1 MNSSNKIISNTLV
14 IYTRV
19 AITSIVALL
28 SSRWILQSL
37 GIADFGIYNLV
48 AGLLAMLMVLNSS
61 MAAATQ
67 RFLSYSIG
75 EGNRNIVKKTFNLS
89 LFLHSFIGVFI
100 FILIEIVGPIFL
112 LQVLS
117 IPSGREEAALFCLH
131 CLSVSTCFSIISV
144 PFTAMLFSYEN
155 MVFMSI
161 VQIGEAILKLIA
173 AIFLLNYIGDRLKLY
188 ALCIT
193 VLSLFSIIL
202 LVVYCRFKYG
212 CCRLSFEGLMD
223 KSYFKSYS
231 TFAFWSLIGSVSTM
245 LKNQGVAM
253 LLNVFYG
260 VTINAA
266 YGIASQ
272 IKGQLMFVSSS
283 ILTAARPQIVQSE
296 GCGNRLRVLSLS
308 SSASKF
314 SFLLLSFISFPFL
327 VEMPNILQLWLGIIP
342 QYAVEFSVLIII
354 TNLIFQ
360 FYVGVSL
367 PFESIG
373 KIKKIQL
380 ITGLLNFLV
389 LPIGYVFLKFG
400 YDPLFLL
407 ISVLIEELVCI
418 FIMIYISKRVTG
430 MNAKKFIIRTMLP
443 SVLVVMGTLV
453 ITYFV
458 HFITSNLW
466 SRLLLVVLVSSL
478 ILSAFSYLI
487 ALEDFEKRKID
498 EMIVKIYKRLKLSIS
513 GASMNI
519 LI

>member
-37 GIADFGIYNLV
+37 GITDFGIYNLV

-75 EGNRNIVKKTFNLS
+75 EGNQNIVKKTFNLS
-89 LFLHSFIGVFI
+89 LFLHFFIGIFT
-100 FILIEIVGPIFL
+100 FILIETVGSIFL

-131 CLSVSTCFSIISV
+131 CLSVSTCFSIVSV

-155 MVFMSI
+155 MIFMSI

-173 AIFLLNYIGDRLKLY
+173 AIFLLHYIGDRLKLY

-193 VLSLFSIIL
+193 ILSLFSIIL
-202 LVVYCRFKYG
+202 LAVYCRFKYE
-212 CCRLSFEGLMD
+212 CCRLSFEGLKD

-245 LKNQGVAM
+245 LKNQGAAM

-296 GCGNRLRVLSLS
+296 GNGNRFRVLSLS

-314 SFLLLSFISFPFL
+314 SFLLLSYISIPFI
-327 VEMPNILQLWLGIIP
+327 VEMPVILRLWLGVIP
-342 QYAVEFSVLIII
+342 QYTVEFSILIII

-400 YDPLFLL
+400 CPPMFLL

-418 FIMIYISKRVTG
+418 FIMIYISRELTG
-430 MNAKKFIIRTMLP
+430 MSAKRFIVKTMILP
-443 SVLVVMGTLV
+443 IIAVIGTLV

-458 HFITSNLW
+458 HFIISSLW
-466 SRLLLVVLVSSL
+466 SRLLLVVLVSC
-478 ILSAFSYLI
+478 IVLSVLSYSI
-487 ALEDFEKRKID
+487 ALEDFEKRKLNEIV
-498 EMIVKIYKRLKLSIS
+498 VKICKMIKRLFPRLLP
-513 GASMNI
+513 I
-519 LI
+519 L